1 MKKSSGIVGAIGV
14 AIIVGGVFFARSAF
28 PQFAEVSPQKQLAD
42 SDASM
47 GSTTAG
53 PDFYIAQTTAGEG
66 TGNDCAD
73 ALPVSWVNTAGNWG
87 GGSGQIGPGDTLD
100 LCGTI
105 GSEINVQGSGT
116 AGNPITIFFE
126 PNAEMSAPNWPTQ
139 WWGGGAITIEQ
150 QNYITVNGGTN
161 GLIEATAEGTNFA
174 STTSGSTGVG
184 AVSSSNLTVENLTI
198 SNMYVRTSDS
208 DENAGGIGIQDTATQ
223 SPNAYSNVL
232 IKDNTIHDAAT
243 GIDMDYGTVSNVNIQ
258 GNTIY
263 NINWGG
269 RLGDRGAGA
278 TATNISVDGNH
289 IYDFANWN
297 DPGNN
302 DYHHNAFYGWAQ
314 SGGTLSGISY
324 YDNTIGPGF
333 GGSYQTSGFYDSG
346 AIGNVD
352 AYNNLFLSTD
362 GSCPADAMITIG
374 TANTPAADYIA
385 NNTFIGTGSCTAI
398 SVNGDSN
405 SVFHIENNLASGMQS
420 LIFLGTDGASFDVD
434 NNLGYGLDA
443 SEAYAIVPENSG
455 DTSSF
460 QTFAQ
465 WQALG
470 YDLHGLYQVNPLL
483 SDTYVPTSGSPAIAA
498 GANLTS
504 ADISTLD
511 SDFAGNARP
520 STGAWDIGAYQCT
533 GDCNASPDPGP
544 VISGISTSTVSSSSA
559 TVIWT
564 TDESASSQVQYGTDT
579 SYGSES
585 SLSSSL
591 VTSHSVVLSGLSAGT
606 TYHYRVIS
614 TDGSGVTSTSSDQT
628 FTTSTAPQ
636 DDSQTITA
644 ASCNDSDVQAAVN
657 SASDGDTVAIPAG
670 TCTWLT
676 GVSWTDKKI
685 SVIGAGA
692 SSTIINATAG
702 FSVTINNVAEAAW
715 RISGLTMQSATTS
728 SMAIVIN
735 AAKPTTYSYGWR
747 VDHVTFDYTGDTPDG
762 SIVVYGTSYGLFDH
776 DNFSFAHSVWIY
788 VEDAQDTWTDASDP
802 NYEQCW
808 GSPSL
813 ADVCGRYMMSLPLS
827 LGTADAVY
835 FENDTFTSQSPNQ
848 GFFDTSYGGARV
860 VFRHDTFTGGFLY
873 SHGTR
878 GNEIDY
884 FQAELYDNNFI
895 ANSNWN
901 YYPVRFEG
909 GTGVIY
915 DNTLSPGMYDE
926 VGGTPTKW
934 YLDYPRYYYSGWEY
948 PLLNTCDGT
957 NDWDGNSDTSAP
969 GWPCLTQPGRGPGV
983 TWAQAQAGVQAPS
996 VPWLAWSNGTQI
1008 GCSTGGS
1015 CTDSVDLAAYNGTSA
1030 YISSSTHP
1038 NGDKDFCNG
1047 GNSMPLTCGNYTN
1060 NYTPFTYPY
1069 PLDAN
1074 GMPQSSGPSSPA
1086 NYTLTYTAGSGG
1098 TLTGSATQVVL
1109 AGSDGSAVTA
1119 VPNSG
1124 YAFSSWSD
1132 SSTQNP
1138 RTDTSVERNITVSAS
1153 FVSTGGGSNNSG
1165 GGSTTGGGGSVS
1177 LGGGGGPITIVSSG
1191 TSSTTASTSAVTAAA
1206 SASSVMPYSTQ
1217 STVPVSATLTV
1228 PSTTQLA
1235 GSIFT
1240 GVRDSNV
1247 VVLQQVL
1254 ANEGLLNPS
1263 SITGYF
1269 GPITE
1274 EALIKFQAKY
1284 GIASTPAEGA
1294 GLVGPKTKA
1303 VVNQFISEGKYDGG
1317 ESSAVSSAAA
1327 SGISSADISPNA
1339 NAAAETTISIPSTI
1353 TGPLYPTMR
1362 TPDVKTLQKFLA
1374 GQGLLASADATG
1386 YYGSITEKAVAAF
1399 QKKEGIVSGGTAATT
1414 GLGDVGPKT
1423 MAVIN
1428 EIINGQTP
1436 VIPATVSA
1444 PAAVPVKTAA
1454 PAKVAAVATA
1464 PAKTATPAKTAAAPS
1479 VTTSS
1484 SAATASA
1491 APAATFAPFT
1501 NPLRVGSTGPEVKEL
1516 QQFLNAQGF
1525 TVAKSGPDSPGH
1537 ETTTYDYYT
1546 STAVSEFQEAH
1557 AAQILT
1563 PYGLTQGTG
1572 SFGDSTIAVA
1582 NALLQL

>member
-1 MKKSSGIVGAIGV
+1 
-14 AIIVGGVFFARSAF
+14 
-28 PQFAEVSPQKQLAD
+28 
-42 SDASM
+42 M
-47 GSTTAG
+47 GSTTPG
-53 PDFYIAQTTAGEG
+53 PDFYIAQSAEG
-66 TGNDCAD
+66 TGTGADCAD
-73 ALPVSWVNTAGNWG
+73 ALPVTWFNNAPSWGTGT
-87 GGSGQIGPGDTLD
+87 SQIGPGDTVH
-100 LCGTI
+100 LCGNITT
-105 GSEINVQGSGT
+105 NLVAQGSGT
-116 AGNPITIFFE
+116 AGNPITILF
-126 PNAEMSAPNWPTQ
+126 AP
-139 WWGGGAITIEQ
+139 
-150 QNYITVNGGTN
+150 
-161 GLIEATAEGTNFA
+161 
-174 STTSGSTGVG
+174 
-184 AVSSSNLTVENLTI
+184 
-198 SNMYVRTSDS
+198 
-208 DENAGGIGIQDTATQ
+208 
-223 SPNAYSNVL
+223 
-232 IKDNTIHDAAT
+232 
-243 GIDMDYGTVSNVNIQ
+243 
-258 GNTIY
+258 
-263 NINWGG
+263 
-269 RLGDRGAGA
+269 GA
-278 TATNISVDGNH
+278 TMSKPAWSGNIISVDGLSYVTINGGATGQIGGVSGNASLANGIIESTDNGTNLGNQLSAVGVSGKEAQHIIVENLVIRNLYVHVPGTDDGGGVAVKAYWNNDGSTPSDWTVTNDIFHDEAVGFTIGYGPNSQNFTFSSSTAYNVNWGGNAGDDGSQTSMTNLVVTGDYFHDWSNWDQTNDDNHHNGFYAWAEDSGTLNSVTYSDNVLGPDTTAGSSNDQTSDLFISGAGAVGPFNVFNNIFVNNGLNAFPSNGMVFVWPAAGSVTH
-289 IYDFANWN
+289 IY
-297 DPGNN
+297 
-302 DYHHNAFYGWAQ
+302 
-314 SGGTLSGISY
+314 
-324 YDNTIGPGF
+324 
-333 GGSYQTSGFYDSG
+333 
-346 AIGNVD
+346 
-352 AYNNLFLSTD
+352 
-362 GSCPADAMITIG
+362 
-374 TANTPAADYIA
+374 
-385 NNTFIGTGSCTAI
+385 NNTFIGPGGGDAI
-398 SVNGDSN
+398 GIQGGHGGTQTFDVENNIAEGVTFIYAESN
-405 SVFHIENNLASGMQS
+405 SSINLTSTNNIGYDLA
-420 LIFLGTDGASFDVD
+420 TDEYHTQPPDVAFGWSS
-434 NNLGYGLDA
+434 N
-443 SEAYAIVPENSG
+443 
-455 DTSSF
+455 DTGVLL
-460 QTFAQ
+460 TLAA

-470 YDLHGLYQVNPLL
+470 FDSNMSTTSPNL
-483 SDTYVPTSGSPAIAA
+483 SGSYVPESPSSAIGA
-498 GANLTS
+498 GVNLTS
-504 ADISTLD
+504 LCSSISGLC
-511 SDFAGNARP
+511 SDYSGNARP
-520 STGAWDIGAYQCT
+520 STGTWDIGANQCT
-533 GDCNASPDPGP
+533 SDCDTSPDSGP
-544 VISGISTSTVSSSSA
+544 NISSISVSAITSTSTTIA
-559 TVIWT
+559 WA

-585 SLSSSL
+585 SFSSSL
-591 VTSHSVVLSGLSAGT
+591 VTSHSVILSSLSAGT

-628 FTTSTAPQ
+628 FTTSAAPQ

-657 SASDGDTVAIPAG
+657 SASDGDIVAIPAG

-827 LGTADAVY
+827 LGTADSVY
-835 FENDTFTSQSPNQ
+835 FENDTFTSQIAGQ
-848 GFFDTSYGGARV
+848 AFFDTSYGGARV
-860 VFRHDTFTGGFLY
+860 VFRDNTFTGGFLY

-1015 CTDSVDLAAYNGTSA
+1015 CTDSVDLAAYNGPSA
-1030 YISSSTHP
+1030 YISTTAHP

-1047 GNSMPLTCGNYTN
+1047 GNSMPSTCGNYTN

-1074 GMPQSSGPSSPA
+1074 GMPESSGPSSPA

-1098 TLTGSATQVVL
+1098 TLTGSASQVVI
-1109 AGSDGSAVTA
+1109 AGSDGSTVTA

-1153 FVSTGGGSNNSG
+1153 FVSTGGGSS
-1165 GGSTTGGGGSVS
+1165 GGGGSVS
-1177 LGGGGGPITIVSSG
+1177 LGGGGGPITIISSG
-1191 TSSTTASTSAVTAAA
+1191 TTATTSTSTGTEAA
-1206 SASSVMPYSTQ
+1206 SVSPVIPYSAQ

-1228 PSTTQLA
+1228 PATTQLT

-1240 GVRDSNV
+1240 GVQDSNV

-1254 ANEGLLNPS
+1254 ANEGFLSPAS
-1263 SITGYF
+1263 VTGYF

-1274 EALIKFQAKY
+1274 EALIKFQAAY
-1284 GIASTPAEGA
+1284 GIATTPAQGA

-1303 VVNQFISEGKYDGG
+1303 IINQFISEGKYAGG
-1317 ESSAVSSAAA
+1317 VATPAAA
-1327 SGISSADISPNA
+1327 VTVKTT
-1339 NAAAETTISIPSTI
+1339 AAAPVSTTTAPLTL
-1353 TGPLYPTMR
+1353 TTTLYPTME
-1362 TPDVKTLQKFLA
+1362 TPSAVTLQKFLVA
-1374 GQGLLASADATG
+1374 QGLLPSADVTG
-1386 YYGSITEKAVAAF
+1386 YYGSLTEKAVAAF
-1399 QKKEGIVSGGTAATT
+1399 QEKEGIVSGGTPATT
-1414 GLGDVGPKT
+1414 GLGNVGPKT
-1423 MAVIN
+1423 RAVIN
-1428 EIINGQTP
+1428 EILNGQTP
-1436 VIPATVSA
+1436 IIPATVTTTTT
-1444 PAAVPVKTAA
+1444 AAAAPVKTVTAT
-1454 PAKVAAVATA
+1454 PTKVVT
-1464 PAKTATPAKTAAAPS
+1464 TPAKTVVLPTTTVAIASNPAP
-1479 VTTSS
+1479 
-1484 SAATASA
+1484 
-1491 APAATFAPFT
+1491 TFAQFT
-1501 NPLRVGSTGPEVKEL
+1501 APLKVGSTGPEVKEL

-1525 TVAKSGPDSPGH
+1525 TVAKTGPDSPGH

-1546 STAVSEFQEAH
+1546 ATAVSAFQQAH
-1557 AAQILT
+1557 ASQILT
-1563 PYGLTQGTG
+1563 PYGLTEGTG
-1572 SFGDSTIAVA
+1572 SFGDTTMEVA
-1582 NALLQL
+1582 NELLQL